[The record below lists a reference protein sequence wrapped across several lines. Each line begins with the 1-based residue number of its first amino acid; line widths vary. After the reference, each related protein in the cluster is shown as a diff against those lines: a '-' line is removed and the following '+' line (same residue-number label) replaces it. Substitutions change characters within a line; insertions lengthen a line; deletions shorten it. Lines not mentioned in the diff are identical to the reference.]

1 MTPKLALFDLDNTLI
16 DRSEL
21 FGGWALDFLRRQGR
35 DDEHELVWL
44 VEQDGDGLTP
54 KDALFEAV
62 RSRYGIGAATD
73 DLVAAYYATY
83 PLFTRPMSAGLGA
96 ALATL
101 RGNGWRL
108 GIVTNGPPMQ
118 EQVVDRAGLRDLV
131 DAVCV
136 SATVGLRKPDPR
148 IFRVAAERCGT
159 DLSGAWMIGDSATHD
174 IGGAVASG
182 IDSVWVARGRD
193 WPETDYQ
200 PTLIA
205 RTVTDAVALVIAHG
219 D

>member
-21 FGGWALDFLRRQGR
+21 FGEWALDFLRRQDR
-35 DDEHELVWL
+35 DYDELVWL

-54 KDALFEAV
+54 KDAFFETV
-62 RSRYGIGAATD
+62 RSRYGINAATD
-73 DLVAAYYATY
+73 ELVAAYYATY
-83 PLFTRPMSAGLGA
+83 PEFTRPLTAGLRA

-101 RGNGWRL
+101 RSDGWRL

-136 SATVGLRKPDPR
+136 SATVGLRKPDPQ
-148 IFRVAAERCGT
+148 IFRLAAERCGT
-159 DLSGAWMIGDSATHD
+159 DLSGAWMIGDSAIHD
-174 IGGAVASG
+174 IGGAVTSG
-182 IDSVWVARGRD
+182 IDSVWVARDRR
-193 WPETDYQ
+193 WSEIAYQ

-205 RTVTDAVALVIAHG
+205 KTVTDAISLLIARG

>member
-1 MTPKLALFDLDNTLI
+1 MTTKLALFDLDNTLI

-21 FGGWALDFLRRQGR
+21 FGEWALDFLRGHDR

-54 KDALFEAV
+54 KDAFFEAV
-62 RSRYGIGAATD
+62 RSRYEIDAATD
-73 DLVAAYYATY
+73 ELVAAYYATY
-83 PLFTRPMSAGLGA
+83 PLFTRPLTAGLSA

-101 RGNGWRL
+101 RSDGWRL

-136 SATVGLRKPDPR
+136 SATIGRRKPDPQ

-174 IGGAVASG
+174 IRGAVASG
-182 IDSVWVARGRD
+182 IDSVWVARDRD
-193 WPETDYQ
+193 WSETAYQ

-205 RTVTDAVALVIAHG
+205 KTVTDAVSLVIARG
-219 D
+219 N